1 MVIRNKILKRR
12 EKMKKVLKVTAL
24 MLTVANL
31 LLGGSWQ
38 TVKIASTD
46 MSVNKASFIDANT
59 GWIVYSTTYPS
70 KQMGKVAKNY

>member
-1 MVIRNKILKRR
+1 
-12 EKMKKVLKVTAL
+12 MKKVLKVTAL